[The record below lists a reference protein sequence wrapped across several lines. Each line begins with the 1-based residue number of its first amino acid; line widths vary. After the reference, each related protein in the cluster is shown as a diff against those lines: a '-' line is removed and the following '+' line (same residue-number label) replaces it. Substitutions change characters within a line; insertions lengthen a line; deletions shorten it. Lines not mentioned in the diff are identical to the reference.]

1 MALPINQSPPLPPIM
16 SDNLATLKAE
26 VEEDAARIAELV
38 KHFEES
44 KEWETQEK
52 VFELLARIDHL
63 HRACVWRI
71 HEVTTELGGKGLVER
86 LEMDPV
92 VKTLFILY
100 DLLPPDPG
108 HAPQERQPR
117 DLLP

>member
-1 MALPINQSPPLPPIM
+1 M
-16 SDNLATLKAE
+16 STHEE

-44 KEWETQEK
+44 KEWETQGK
-52 VFELLARIDHL
+52 VFELLERIDHM
-63 HRACVWRI
+63 HRACIWRI
-71 HEVTTELGGKGLVER
+71 YELTTELGGKGLVER
-86 LEMDPV
+86 LQLDPT

-100 DLLPPDPG
+100 DLLPPESSRPSSPE
-108 HAPQERQPR
+108 HQPR